1 MEIKS
6 DKKRNSNGKKNCL
19 MYSLS
24 KIGNFPTFT
33 FIFRV
38 LQYRRISPENQSYI
52 PPRNFSRRG
61 TTWWSLNAEWKLRAG
76 ARNFNIYITMGNA
89 LVDYAHME
97 YIDCKHF
104 KS

>member
-6 DKKRNSNGKKNCL
+6 DKKKETQTVKNCL

-38 LQYRRISPENQSYI
+38 LQYRRNSPENQSYI
-52 PPRNFSRRG
+52 PPRNFNRRG
-61 TTWWSLNAEWKLRAG
+61 TT
-76 ARNFNIYITMGNA
+76 
-89 LVDYAHME
+89 
-97 YIDCKHF
+97 
-104 KS
+104 